1 MNRKRAL
8 ITDTFAVKRRKIE
21 AKSRF
26 GANENGELSTQ
37 REGPLDVKAT
47 LQFLATLFPRKL
59 FNDALPPIVLKH
71 QLYSIHDDKT
81 QVDRQLN
88 DLRERGE
95 LLMFQVGFDSE
106 TLGLVFTSD
115 YRTKVLAG
123 EIGKSTQ
130 ATVEKFL
137 DNVLSCCSDLSFN
150 KDVMHK
156 KFLFTDPE
164 ITQLVK
170 SGVLTVRDAG
180 SWWLSIPNSGRFTK
194 YFIRGRKAVL
204 GMIRKSKYGEVL
216 LSDLESRRTTALVK
230 FHIKY
235 HIHDIIGADLVE
247 CIPTTSGT
255 LLRFT
260 DK

>member
-1 MNRKRAL
+1 
-8 ITDTFAVKRRKIE
+8 
-21 AKSRF
+21 
-26 GANENGELSTQ
+26 
-37 REGPLDVKAT
+37 
-47 LQFLATLFPRKL
+47 
-59 FNDALPPIVLKH
+59 
-71 QLYSIHDDKT
+71 
-81 QVDRQLN
+81 
-88 DLRERGE
+88 
-95 LLMFQVGFDSE
+95 MFQVGFDSE
-106 TLGLVFTSD
+106 TFGLVFTSD
-115 YRTKVLAG
+115 YQTKVLAG

-137 DNVLSCCSDLSFN
+137 GNVLSCCSELSFN

-156 KFLFTDPE
+156 KFLFKDQE

-194 YFIRGRKAVL
+194 YFIQGRKAVL

-216 LSDLESRRTTALVK
+216 LSELESRRTTTQVK

-247 CIPTTSGT
+247 RIPTTSGT